1 VKISDYCRFAFGNSG
16 TVFAITLLFV
26 AGCASG
32 ASPLGS
38 QPDARADRPITAAE
52 ATPAPNCGKYG
63 ACSVLACFGYIC
75 FAFTTEGSVQAEL
88 TSGIVNAQGVAT
100 DHHGNAYVA
109 DSGSSKVLEYG
120 PLFNPLLK
128 TYQDPKQVPLDLD
141 VDATNELLAVSN
153 KSTTNGGPGS
163 VSVYAGG
170 SLKPTGTL
178 TDPAAP
184 NAQGIGIAIDRS
196 DNCFWSLYDP
206 SSGLSK
212 IDEFSGCAGS
222 PIAIVSGKH
231 SLAGMAFD
239 KRNNLFYIVDVNTTH
254 HDIFKCKGTAECRA
268 LATHF
273 FEPVMIN
280 FDNRWGF
287 LWVDDAGV
295 LEGPLIESINPKNG
309 HVISSFRAGSTTD
322 PPFGIAHAPG
332 PQF

>member
-1 VKISDYCRFAFGNSG
+1 MNTLGFGRSALYVG
-16 TVFAITLLFV
+16 LAAAML
-26 AGCASG
+26 AGCGGGS
-32 ASPLGS
+32 SPLGPPS
-38 QPDARADRPITAAE
+38 EVHANRSINVAE
-52 ATPAPNCGKYG
+52 ATPPPNCGKYG

-100 DHHGNAYVA
+100 DHQGNSYIA
-109 DSGSSKVLEYG
+109 DSGSSKILKYG
-120 PLFNPLLK
+120 PLFTTLIK
-128 TYQDPKQVPLDLD
+128 TYQDPGQVPLDLD
-141 VDATNELLAVSN
+141 VDATDQLLAVSN
-153 KSTTNGGPGS
+153 KSTTKEGPGS

-170 SLKPTGTL
+170 SSTPSATL

-222 PIAIVSGKH
+222 PITIVSGKH
-231 SLAGMAFD
+231 SLGGMAFD
-239 KRNNLFYIVDVNTTH
+239 KGNNLFYVVDVSMNH
-254 HDIFKCKGTAECRA
+254 HDIFKCKGTAECRP
-268 LATHF
+268 LTTHF

-280 FDNRWGF
+280 FDNHWGF

-309 HVISSFRAGSTTD
+309 HVISSFRAGSSTD

-332 PQF
+332 PRY

>member
-1 VKISDYCRFAFGNSG
+1 LRNCSCILIV
-16 TVFAITLLFV
+16 LFV

-38 QPDARADRPITAAE
+38 PSDARADRHTTVAE
-52 ATPAPNCGKYG
+52 ATPPPNCGKYG

-100 DHHGNAYVA
+100 DHHGNAYIA
-109 DSGSSKVLEYG
+109 DTGSSKVFEYG
-120 PLFNPLLK
+120 PLFTPLIK

-254 HDIFKCKGTAECRA
+254 HDIFKCKGTAECRP

-332 PQF
+332 PKF